1 MFVGDAPGAVPL
13 ASEALALARQIRAP
27 ALIAS
32 GLLAVGLAVADTD
45 PGQSR
50 ASLRE
55 SFELS
60 TALGYQNSL
69 GLLWRPGSPIA
80 SRTRPPRSSSAA
92 VPFATSGGAV
102 TAFGWASSST

>member
-1 MFVGDAPGAVPL
+1 MFAGDAPGAVPL

-45 PGQSR
+45 PGQAR

-55 SFELS
+55 SRELS

-69 GLLWRPGSPIA
+69 GLLWATGIA
-80 SRTRPPRSSSAA
+80 YRINDLAATLELGRRAISRPPLGR
-92 VPFATSGGAV
+92 
-102 TAFGWASSST
+102 